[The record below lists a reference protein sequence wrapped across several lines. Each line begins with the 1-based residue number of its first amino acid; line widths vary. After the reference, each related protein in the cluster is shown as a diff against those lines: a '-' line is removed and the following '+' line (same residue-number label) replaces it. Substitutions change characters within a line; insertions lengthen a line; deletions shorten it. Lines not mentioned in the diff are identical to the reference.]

1 MNKKEKLPSNRNFGV
16 VFFVVFLII
25 GLWPLLEKSEIRYWS
40 VFISSIFLLLGL
52 INSNLLSPL
61 NKIWFNFGKLLSKI
75 ITPLIMGVIFFLVV
89 TPIGLIMRVLGKDI
103 LSLKYNENS
112 KSYWIEKD
120 GIRSKMKNQ
129 F

>member
-1 MNKKEKLPSNRNFGV
+1 MKSKENNKGFGLL
-16 VFFVVFLII
+16 FFVVFLII
-25 GLWPLLEKSEIRYWS
+25 GLWPLLEKGEIRYWS

-52 INSNLLSPL
+52 INSILLSPL

-75 ITPLIMGVIFFLVV
+75 ITPLIMGVIFFLIV

-112 KSYWIEKD
+112 KSYWIEKN
-120 GIRSKMKNQ
+120 GIKSKMKDQ